1 MFGLDPPYFRKNALN
16 EQWCLS
22 VEEHIIDIAWS
33 PDAERLAAITA
44 EGRIFLIN
52 VQSNTATD
60 KQIGYHAHGGNSV
73 SWNSDGTRL
82 ATSGQDGRIHI
93 WDGLSGTLLYTLE
106 TKDNWVGR
114 VAYHPKQPVLA
125 FSAGR
130 TLKCWRE
137 SEGIIYESSDHA
149 STIAD
154 IGWHP
159 DGAVVAVA
167 AYNGLTLHTPVRQS
181 NPHKL
186 HWKGSSLLLAWS
198 PDARYIAT
206 GEQDSTVHFW
216 YVDTGMDAQMWGFD
230 TKVLELSW
238 HSSGRWL
245 ATGGGISISIWDC
258 SGNGPAGRT
267 PQTLSCHFNRITQL
281 AYQPLGHYLVSTDVD
296 RFLLLWE
303 PEKHDKLVGAT
314 SLSAPASCVRWAPL
328 GNNLVI
334 GQFDGVIA
342 SFTPNSI
349 YSDQD
354 PRTDVVI

>member
-1 MFGLDPPYFRKNALN
+1 MFGLDPLYFRKDALGAH
-16 EQWCLS
+16 WRLS
-22 VEEHIIDIAWS
+22 LEEHIIDMAWS

-44 EGRIFLIN
+44 EGRVFLIEIQN
-52 VQSNTATD
+52 GTAID
-60 KQIGYHAHGGNSV
+60 RQIGNHAGGGNSV

-82 ATSGQDGRIHI
+82 ATSGQDGRVQI
-93 WDGLSGTLLYTLE
+93 WDGLSGVHLYTIE
-106 TKDNWVGR
+106 TEDNWIGKV
-114 VAYHPKQPVLA
+114 VYHPQQSVLA

-137 SEGIIYESSDHA
+137 SEGIIYESSDHS
-149 STIAD
+149 STVAD

-159 DGAVVAVA
+159 DGSAVAVA
-167 AYNGLTLHTPVRQS
+167 AYNGITLHTLTKQS
-181 NPHKL
+181 SPRKF

-216 YVDTGMDAQMWGFD
+216 YVDSGIDAQMWGFD

-238 HSSGRWL
+238 HTSGQWL

-267 PQTLSCHFNRITQL
+267 PQSLNCHFNKITQI
-281 AYQPLGHYLVSTDVD
+281 AYQPFGHYLVSTDVD

-303 PEKHDKLVGAT
+303 PEKHDKLVGAA
-314 SLSAPASCVRWAPL
+314 SLSAPASCVRWAPQ
-328 GNNLVI
+328 GNSLVI
-334 GQFDGVIA
+334 GQYDGVIA
-342 SFTPNSI
+342 SFTPNPI
-349 YSDQD
+349 YSASKK
-354 PRTDVVI
+354 